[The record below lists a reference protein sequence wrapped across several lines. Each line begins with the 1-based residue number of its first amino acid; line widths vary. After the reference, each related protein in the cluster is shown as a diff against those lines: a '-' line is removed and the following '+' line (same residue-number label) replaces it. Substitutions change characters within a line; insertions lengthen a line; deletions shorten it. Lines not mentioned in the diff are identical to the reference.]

1 MRRCLSILS
10 ILVLAACGSTAA
22 KRPANIPQPSL
33 GARLVNPLF
42 FGSGTEAAATIDV
55 AVRNRAQVPIV
66 LRRVEITSP
75 GMGQY
80 TIVARPREFRETI
93 GPGEEKVV
101 TSFATAI
108 AQTTTRPTEPLS
120 LRLIVEFQSTEG
132 IIWREILMVR
142 E

>member
-1 MRRCLSILS
+1 MHRCLSILS

-22 KRPANIPQPSL
+22 TRPANIPQPDL

-42 FGSGTEAAATIDV
+42 FGSGNEAAATIDV
-55 AVRNRAQVPIV
+55 AIRNRAQVPII
-66 LRRVEITSP
+66 LRRVEISSP

-80 TIVARPREFRETI
+80 TIVAQPRDFRQTI

-101 TSFATAI
+101 TSFATAV
-108 AQTTTRPTEPLS
+108 AQTTRRPTEPLS
-120 LRLIVEFQSTEG
+120 LRVLVQFESTDG
-132 IIWREILMVR
+132 AVWREIVMLR